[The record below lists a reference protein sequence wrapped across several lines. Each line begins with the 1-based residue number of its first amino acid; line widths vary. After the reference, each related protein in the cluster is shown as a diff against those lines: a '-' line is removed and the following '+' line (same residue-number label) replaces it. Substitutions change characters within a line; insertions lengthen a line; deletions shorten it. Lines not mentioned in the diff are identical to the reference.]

1 MAWDNTVVISGNV
14 VRDPELRFTNS
25 NKAVCEFSVAWNQ
38 MARDGQEKKGH
49 FFDCVAW
56 EKMAENVA
64 ENARRGQRV
73 TVTGRLNFE
82 SWEKD
87 GQKRNKVT
95 IVVEDVAMSLKF
107 MDASVPDAVASTP
120 PPAVQDAF
128 PGSTIVEEDHF

>member
-1 MAWDNTVVISGNV
+1 MAFDNTVTLSGNV

-25 NKAVCEFSVAWNQ
+25 NKAVCEFTVAWNQ
-38 MARDGQEKKGH
+38 MARDGQEKKAH

-56 EKMAENVA
+56 EKMAESVS

-87 GQKRNKVT
+87 GQKRNKVNL
-95 IVVEDVAMSLKF
+95 VVEDVAMSLKF
-107 MDASVPDAVASTP
+107 KDSGVPDAVASTAA
-120 PPAVQDAF
+120 AVKTVQAAF
-128 PGSTIVEEDHF
+128 DEEPF

>member
-1 MAWDNTVVISGNV
+1 MAFDNTVTVSGNV

-25 NKAVCEFSVAWNQ
+25 NKAVCEFTVAWNQ
-38 MARDGQEKKGH
+38 MARDGQEKKAH

-56 EKMAENVA
+56 EKMAESVS

-87 GQKRNKVT
+87 GQKRNKVNL
-95 IVVEDVAMSLKF
+95 VVEDVGMSLKF
-107 MDASVPDAVASTP
+107 KDSGVPDAVASVAAAKTIQ
-120 PPAVQDAF
+120 AAF
-128 PGSTIVEEDHF
+128 DEEPF

>member
-1 MAWDNTVVISGNV
+1 MALDNTVTLSGNV

-25 NKAVCEFSVAWNQ
+25 NKAVCEFTVAWNQ
-38 MARDGQEKKGH
+38 MARDGQEKKAH

-56 EKMAENVA
+56 EKMAESVS

-87 GQKRNKVT
+87 GQKRNKVNL
-95 IVVEDVAMSLKF
+95 VVEDVAMSLKF
-107 MDASVPDAVASTP
+107 KDSGVPDAVASTAA
-120 PPAVQDAF
+120 AVKTVQAAF
-128 PGSTIVEEDHF
+128 DEEPF

>member
-1 MAWDNTVVISGNV
+1 MAFDNTVTVSGNV

-25 NKAVCEFSVAWNQ
+25 NKAVCEFTVAWNQ
-38 MARDGQEKKGH
+38 MARDGQEKKAH

-56 EKMAENVA
+56 EKMAESVS

-87 GQKRNKVT
+87 GQKRNKVNL
-95 IVVEDVAMSLKF
+95 VVEDVGMSLKF
-107 MDASVPDAVASTP
+107 KDSGDPDAVASTAA
-120 PPAVQDAF
+120 AVKTVQAAF
-128 PGSTIVEEDHF
+128 DEEPF

>member
-1 MAWDNTVVISGNV
+1 MAFDNTVTVSGNV

-25 NKAVCEFSVAWNQ
+25 NKAVCEFTVAWNQ
-38 MARDGQEKKGH
+38 MAREGQEKKAH

-56 EKMAENVA
+56 EKMAESVS

-87 GQKRNKVT
+87 GQKRNKVN
-95 IVVEDVAMSLKF
+95 IVVEDVGMSLKF
-107 MDASVPDAVASTP
+107 KDSGVPDAVASTAAA
-120 PPAVQDAF
+120 AVKTVQAAF
-128 PGSTIVEEDHF
+128 DEEPF

>member
-1 MAWDNTVVISGNV
+1 MAFDNTVTVSGNV

-25 NKAVCEFSVAWNQ
+25 NKAVCEFTVAWNQ
-38 MARDGQEKKGH
+38 MARDGQEKKAH

-56 EKMAENVA
+56 EKMAESVS

-87 GQKRNKVT
+87 GQKRNKVNL
-95 IVVEDVAMSLKF
+95 VVEDVGMSLKF
-107 MDASVPDAVASTP
+107 KDSGVPDAVASTAA
-120 PPAVQDAF
+120 AVKTVQAAF
-128 PGSTIVEEDHF
+128 DEEPF

>member
-1 MAWDNTVVISGNV
+1 MAFDNTVTLSGNV

-25 NKAVCEFSVAWNQ
+25 NTAVCEFTVAWNQ
-38 MARDGQEKKGH
+38 MARDGQEKKAH

-56 EKMAENVA
+56 EKMAESVS

-87 GQKRNKVT
+87 GQKRNKVNL
-95 IVVEDVAMSLKF
+95 VVEDVAMSLKF
-107 MDASVPDAVASTP
+107 KDSSVPDAVASTAA
-120 PPAVQDAF
+120 AVKTVQAAF
-128 PGSTIVEEDHF
+128 DEEPF